1 MLVKHPVLNA
11 PPPRPYKQAL
21 CRYSGVTL
29 SLSKG
34 GSQARRFALGFGAA
48 PALDNGMRI
57 DTLPAREGE
66 SE

>member
-1 MLVKHPVLNA
+1 MLVKHPGLTCA
-11 PPPRPYKQAL
+11 AARPYKQAL
-21 CRYSGVTL
+21 YRYSGVTL

-34 GSQARRFALGFGAA
+34 GSQ
-48 PALDNGMRI
+48 MRI